1 MFGYLPLLAE
11 EHASEAV
18 AHVGADGWY
27 AWFVLFAPLVA
38 ATIVA
43 CVPAIRRRGGLSATL
58 SILAI
63 GSGLFV
69 TLWKFL
75 LPMMGFGGGS
85 NEAVHEAILEWVR
98 IPMGGE
104 RVLSMGIGVRID
116 ALSALMMFVVTGVG
130 LAIHVYSLGY
140 MHGDASKGRFFGKLS
155 LFVFSMLGI
164 VVSPNFIQTF
174 VFWELVGVSSYLLIG
189 YYWEKDSAG
198 EAAKKA
204 FMTNRVGDFGFL
216 LGILIIWSLAGTF
229 DFQELAGLV
238 RKVVD
243 GKTTYDAALLGGGF
257 ALGGALVFCGAM
269 GKSAQF
275 PLHVWL
281 PDAMEGPTP
290 VSALM
295 HAATM
300 VAAGVYMII
309 RCFFLFEGTT
319 WAPTVIAWIG
329 GITALLAATIAIT
342 QNDIK
347 KILAYSTLS
356 QLGYM
361 TLALGAGSYTGAM
374 FHLTTHAFFKALL
387 FLGAGS
393 VIHACHTQSIF
404 EMGGLRKYTPS
415 TYKTFLLG
423 TLALCGIFPFA
434 GFWSKDEILSSVLHA
449 DGLPGHQFLWA
460 IGTLVAGLTSFYMG
474 RCFIVTF
481 LGSYRGPKPA
491 DDHGH
496 GATHGATAGHDAHE
510 AHATPHE
517 SPKIMT
523 IPLWCLAIAAVG
535 AGFLGIPDNLGGHG
549 SNRVEH
555 FLETWSM
562 NEGDFHWNVAIVS
575 TLVAVAGLVLAWRT
589 YRTVDSR
596 TVDPLPE
603 RLGGL
608 HKIWR
613 NLYYI
618 DAFYLYL
625 VKVVQQG
632 IAKACWFFERHVLIG
647 AVINGMS
654 QGARLAGDRLRR
666 VQNGRVTS
674 YVSWLLLGTVAVVV
688 AVLW

>member
-1 MFGYLPLLAE
+1 
-11 EHASEAV
+11 
-18 AHVGADGWY
+18 
-27 AWFVLFAPLVA
+27 
-38 ATIVA
+38 
-43 CVPAIRRRGGLSATL
+43 
-58 SILAI
+58 
-63 GSGLFV
+63 
-69 TLWKFL
+69 
-75 LPMMGFGGGS
+75 
-85 NEAVHEAILEWVR
+85 
-98 IPMGGE
+98 
-104 RVLSMGIGVRID
+104 
-116 ALSALMMFVVTGVG
+116 
-130 LAIHVYSLGY
+130 
-140 MHGDASKGRFFGKLS
+140 
-155 LFVFSMLGI
+155 
-164 VVSPNFIQTF
+164 
-174 VFWELVGVSSYLLIG
+174 
-189 YYWEKDSAG
+189 
-198 EAAKKA
+198 
-204 FMTNRVGDFGFL
+204 MTNRVGDFGFL
-216 LGILIIWSLAGTF
+216 LGILIVWSLAGTF
-229 DFQELAGLV
+229 DFKELADLV
-238 RKVVD
+238 RRVSAGGV
-243 GKTTYDAALLGGGF
+243 TTYDAALLGGTF

-309 RCFFLFEGTT
+309 RCFFLFEGIT

-329 GITALLAATIAIT
+329 AITALLAATIAIT

-361 TLALGAGSYTGAM
+361 TLALGAGTYTGAM

-393 VIHACHTQSIF
+393 VIHACHTQNIF

-415 TYKTFLLG
+415 TYRTFLLG

-434 GFWSKDEILSSVLHA
+434 GFWSKDEILSTVLHA
-449 DGLPGHQFLWA
+449 ENLPGHTFLWFV
-460 IGTLVAGLTSFYMG
+460 GTLVAGLTSFYMG
-474 RCFIVTF
+474 RAFIVTF

-491 DDHGH
+491 ADAHGH
-496 GATHGATAGHDAHE
+496 GAHAADAGGHGGHGAPAHAAASGHDDHGAHG
-510 AHATPHE
+510 TPHE
-517 SPKIMT
+517 SPKVMT
-523 IPLWCLAIAAVG
+523 IPLWFLAILAVG
-535 AGFLGIPDNLGGHG
+535 AGFLGVPDNLGGHG
-549 SNRVEH
+549 SNRIEH

-562 NEGDFHWNVAIVS
+562 REGLFHWNVAIIS
-575 TLVAVAGLVLAWRT
+575 TAVALAGLFVAWRT
-589 YRTVDSR
+589 YRTVESR

-613 NLYYI
+613 NLYYV
-618 DAFYLYL
+618 DAFYAFL
-625 VKVVQQG
+625 VGVVQQG
-632 IAKACWFFERHVLIG
+632 IAKACWFFERWVLIG
-647 AVINGMS
+647 AVINGTS

-688 AVLW
+688 AVLFR

>member
-1 MFGYLPLLAE
+1 MPILAGE
-11 EHASEAV
+11 EAAEHLASAGGD
-18 AHVGADGWY
+18 GAWAWY
-27 AWFVLFAPLVA
+27 VLFAPLVA
-38 ATIVA
+38 AVIVA
-43 CVPAIRRRGGLSATL
+43 CVPAIRRRGSLAATL

-63 GSGLFV
+63 GSGLLV
-69 TLWKFL
+69 TLFKFL
-75 LPMMGFGGGS
+75 VPMFGDH
-85 NEAVHEAILEWVR
+85 EAVHEAILEWVR
-98 IPMGGE
+98 IPMGGG
-104 RVLSMGIGVRID
+104 RVLSMGMGVRVD
-116 ALSALMMFVVTGVG
+116 SLSALMMFIVTGVG

-140 MHGDASKGRFFGKLS
+140 MHGDPSKGRFFGKLS

-216 LGILIIWSLAGTF
+216 LGILIVWSLGHTF
-229 DFQELAGLV
+229 DFKELAGLV
-238 RKVVD
+238 RSAVVD
-243 GKTTYDAALLGGGF
+243 GRPTYDAALLGGGF

-319 WAPTVIAWIG
+319 WAPTVVAWLG
-329 GITALLAATIAIT
+329 AATALLAATIAIT

-356 QLGYM
+356 QLCYM

-404 EMGGLRKYTPS
+404 EMGGLRKYTPT

-449 DGLPGHQFLWA
+449 DGLPGHTFLWFV
-460 IGTLVAGLTSFYMG
+460 GTCVAGLTSFYMG

-481 LGSYRGPKPA
+481 LGSYRGPKHA
-491 DDHGH
+491 DDHGGH
-496 GATHGATAGHDAHE
+496 GGHGGHDDAH

-517 SPKIMT
+517 SPKVMT
-523 IPLWCLAIAAVG
+523 IPLWALAIAAVA
-535 AGFLGIPDNLGGHG
+535 AGFFGIPDNLGGHG

-555 FLETWSM
+555 FLEAWSM
-562 NEGDFHWNVAIVS
+562 KDGEFHFSVAIVS

-589 YRTVDSR
+589 YRTPESR
-596 TVDPLPE
+596 AVDPLPE

-654 QGARLAGDRLRR
+654 QGARLTGDRVRR
-666 VQNGRVTS
+666 VQNGRLTS
-674 YVSWLLLGTVAVVV
+674 YVSWLLLGTVAIVVV
-688 AVLW
+688 VLFR